1 MQQENIR
8 FDYEAPELT
17 KFSLSG
23 LQIVVG
29 DSGCTDPVQELDG
42 HDFDF

>member
-1 MQQENIR
+1 MQRENLC
-8 FDYEAPELT
+8 FDYETPVLT

-23 LQIVVG
+23 LQFVVG

-42 HDFDF
+42 EDFDF